1 MFKAIRAFTKYG
13 REQRTVKEYDTA
25 EKATTYARR
34 YSTSGNF
41 IKCEVFDEKGT
52 LIFRI
57 TPEGEETITP
67 KNEETQTA
75 AEPEKEQ
82 TELFT
87 PGGEVA
93 VKIRMT
99 GEERK
104 KGRIC
109 HFKTETEAF
118 RYAKK
123 KALKCGNFIAEM
135 VVYRKDKTLAI
146 WNGGGWNWFVQ
157 PKKRDPCRKNARAT

>member
-13 REQRTVKEYDTA
+13 REQRTVKEYETA
-25 EKATTYARR
+25 EKATAYARR

-41 IKCEVFDEKGT
+41 IKCEVFDENGA

-67 KNEETQTA
+67 KKEEPVA
-75 AEPEKEQ
+75 AEPKVEQ
-82 TELFT
+82 PELFT
-87 PGGEVA
+87 QEGEVA
-93 VKIRMT
+93 VKIHMV
-99 GEERK
+99 GESRK

-109 HFKTETEAF
+109 HFKTETAAF

-123 KALKCGNFIAEM
+123 KLIKCGNFITEM
-135 VVYRKDKTLAI
+135 TVYRGDKTLAI
-146 WNGGGWNWFVQ
+146 WNGGWDWLIK
-157 PKKRDPCRKNARAT
+157 PKKRDPCRKNARASC